1 MQVMLSVPV
10 PSDYVTSPLAMPW
23 FIISSIMKE
32 VSPFGFFSLV
42 GEDSSE
48 DFLPNFKGALPYFL
62 PKFKLFSDLS
72 LVGERPNFPV
82 LGPAS
87 FFLLMYF
94 IASSFVKQSHI
105 PSHALIIKSTSAD
118 IGTSLTSGKP
128 ET

>member
-1 MQVMLSVPV
+1 M
-10 PSDYVTSPLAMPW
+10 
-23 FIISSIMKE
+23 SSIIKE
-32 VSPFGFFSLV
+32 VSPFTLTFLV
-42 GEDSSE
+42 GEESSE

-72 LVGERPNFPV
+72 LDGERPNFPV

-87 FFLLMYF
+87 FFLLIYF

-118 IGTSLTSGKP
+118 IGTSFTSGNP
-128 ET
+128 DT